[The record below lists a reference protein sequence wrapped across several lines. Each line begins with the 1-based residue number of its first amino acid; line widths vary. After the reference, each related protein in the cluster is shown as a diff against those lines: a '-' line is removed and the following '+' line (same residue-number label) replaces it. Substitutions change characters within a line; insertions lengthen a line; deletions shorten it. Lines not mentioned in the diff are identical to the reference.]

1 VIAVDEA
8 PRAIPG
14 TETGMQP
21 LYLARI
27 EDLGRGDLVQVDCA
41 AGVSAAARAQPQ
53 RQGSRSQ
60 RARSVLRVRSEGT
73 RCRVGEVGAPE
84 RIRH

>member
-1 VIAVDEA
+1 VADVVAASKFGKSNSGSVIEGVISVDADAGLLAAV
-8 PRAIPG
+8 
-14 TETGMQP
+14 
-21 LYLARI
+21 
-27 EDLGRGDLVQVDCA
+27 
-41 AGVSAAARAQPQ
+41 RAQPSG
-53 RQGSRSQ
+53 QGARSQ